1 MRNLYLALGM
11 FCVMFLVNPAKS
23 ETENN
28 VHVIIAYDLSW
39 SIHANPSANWAK
51 AGGRFFNEYFEDYV
65 MRCQTITIDY
75 IGWGTSPFP
84 PIQRRL
90 SDNVKSKDFGNMLF
104 AMSAINMEATNPR
117 DAMIAA
123 NSIVTQNFDRTI
135 IIFLTDADIM
145 GERHSRLGEMVSP
158 STQFFGISL
167 GSNASFTYMS
177 AHIIPKHG
185 QHFHANT
192 TKEFNKTMRD
202 ILDEI
207 GYEHCMAS

>member
-1 MRNLYLALGM
+1 MRNLYIAIVM
-11 FCVMFLVNPAKS
+11 FSMMFLVNPAKS
-23 ETENN
+23 EPENN
-28 VHVIIAYDLSW
+28 VHVIIAYDLSR
-39 SIHANPSANWAK
+39 SIHVNPSANWAK
-51 AGGRFFNEYFEDYV
+51 AGGRFFNEYFDEYV
-65 MRCQTITIDY
+65 LRCQTITIDF
-75 IGWGTSPFP
+75 IGWGTNPFP

-90 SDNVKSKDFGNMLF
+90 SDNVKSTDFGNMLF
-104 AMSAINMEATNPR
+104 AMSALNMEATNPR

-135 IIFLTDADIM
+135 IIFLTDADFM

-167 GSNASFTYMS
+167 GSRASFTYMS
-177 AHIIPKHG
+177 AHIVPKHG

-192 TKEFNKTMRD
+192 IKVFNQTMRD
-202 ILDEI
+202 ILDDI